1 MSGIIGHMT
10 YAILASE
17 AAAQRGLPVA
27 SLTREHHASYLAGAY
42 LGCDI
47 QTLPAS
53 TCADTGAEVGYG
65 AGHLERS
72 PITGGATTPWAL
84 RFDGKPYSPQT
95 IHDMFYGRSHLAL
108 GWHANDRGNT
118 LAWEALPDYFAAV
131 LTDVVELPGD
141 SGQQVAYVLGWITHV
156 IGDCLIK
163 GVRPGLDLH
172 LLDGRYTP
180 RNRPIQDL
188 VSFHEVG
195 RKELGLNWRRLMDAL
210 VATSVEPIQLHYMR
224 VAEPRGRLAGLHA
237 SLWAPEH
244 APLLRATL
252 SENRRYQRVR
262 NERIVR
268 QLALIGEGVDRQC
281 DAELSQTADG
291 LQYADMVALAAE
303 ANFRRALQA
312 IADEIADMFERLLP
326 CFAGLPLGEAGD
338 APGWRDL

>member
-1 MSGIIGHMT
+1 MSGIVGHVM

-17 AAAQRGLPVA
+17 AAAQRRLPIA

-53 TCADTGAEVGYG
+53 TCRDTGEDVGYC

-72 PITGGATTPWAL
+72 PITGGATTRWAL
-84 RFDGKPYSPQT
+84 RLDGEPYSPQT

-108 GWHANDRGNT
+108 GWHESERDST
-118 LAWEALPDYFAAV
+118 LAWEALPGYFAAV
-131 LTDVVELPGD
+131 LTDAVELFGD
-141 SGQQVAYVLGWITHV
+141 GGHQAAYVLGWIAHV

-210 VATSVEPIQLHYMR
+210 VATRIEPVQLHYMR
-224 VAEPRGRLAGLHA
+224 VAEPRGRLADLHA
-237 SLWAPEH
+237 SHWAPEH

-252 SENRRYQRVR
+252 TENRRYQRVR
-262 NERIVR
+262 NGRIVR
-268 QLALIGEGVDRQC
+268 QLGLVGEGLGRRC

-291 LQYADMVALAAE
+291 LQYAEMVALAAK
-303 ANFRRALQA
+303 ADFRRALQT
-312 IADEIADMFERLLP
+312 IADEIAGMFERLSP
-326 CFAGLPLGEAGD
+326 CLD
-338 APGWRDL
+338 ALAASDASDVPAWSDL